1 MNNFETRTTSDGSI
15 TFFSPEFGETFHT
28 KYGAKKEAEITFVQ
42 GCNLI
47 NKAQKKPVIKI
58 LDICYGLGYNSAAA
72 LDSIWSI
79 NPHCKIELFALEYDQ
94 KVPFQAIDNNLLSLW
109 SEPIP
114 TILTNLAQNQQVL
127 TNNLNAQLFYEDARI
142 SIQKIAKIGFK
153 ADAIFL
159 DPFSPP
165 KCPQLWTVDFLSL
178 VAQCLDYQGRIAT
191 YSCSAAV
198 RAALIL
204 AGLKIG
210 ANFCI
215 GRRSPGTVASFFPED
230 LPPLSEKEK
239 EHLNTRAAVPYRDP
253 SLSDHGETI
262 KKRREEEQTFSNLE
276 PSSQWKKRWFS

>member
-1 MNNFETRTTSDGSI
+1 MNVFETRTTSDGSV

-28 KYGAKKEAEITFVQ
+28 KFGAKKEAEISFVQ
-42 GCNLI
+42 GCNLLK
-47 NKAQKKPVIKI
+47 KAQEKSVIKI
-58 LDICYGLGYNSAAA
+58 IDICYGLGYNTAAA

-94 KVPFQAIDNNLLSLW
+94 KVPFQAIENQLLTLW

-114 TILTNLAQNQQVL
+114 SLLTNLAQNQLVS

-165 KCPQLWTVDFLSL
+165 KCPQLWTVDFITL
-178 VAQCLDYQGRIAT
+178 VTQCLDHQGRIAT
-191 YSCSAAV
+191 YSCSAAL
-198 RAALIL
+198 RSALIL

-215 GRRSPGTVASFFPED
+215 GRRSPGTIASFTEEN

-239 EHLNTRAAVPYRDP
+239 EHLNTRAAIPYRDP
-253 SLSDHGETI
+253 SLSDSAEII
-262 KKRREEEQTFSNLE
+262 KQRRQEEQTLSNLE